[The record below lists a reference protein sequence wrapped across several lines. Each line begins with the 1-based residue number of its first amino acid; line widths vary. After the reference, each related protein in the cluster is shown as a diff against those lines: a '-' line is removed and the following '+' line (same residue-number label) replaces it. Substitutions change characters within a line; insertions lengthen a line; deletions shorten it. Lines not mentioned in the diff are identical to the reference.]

1 MGPIPIPDLRP
12 IFVLAVIGM
21 TSIVGGG
28 LYGLPHLMKGSHHIV
43 TDSLGFDV
51 DEIFDLMEV
60 YDDICSSNVQNF
72 TNRGTLDVSST
83 LQFGGIT
90 AGVTTRVGSPD

>member
-1 MGPIPIPDLRP
+1 MKTTL
-12 IFVLAVIGM
+12 FSSVLALAALLSAHSAHAACTVEQNLINESQINVKSTLQFDGL
-21 TSIVGGG
+21 TTGG
-28 LYGLPHLMKGSHHIV
+28 
-43 TDSLGFDV
+43 
-51 DEIFDLMEV
+51 LMEV